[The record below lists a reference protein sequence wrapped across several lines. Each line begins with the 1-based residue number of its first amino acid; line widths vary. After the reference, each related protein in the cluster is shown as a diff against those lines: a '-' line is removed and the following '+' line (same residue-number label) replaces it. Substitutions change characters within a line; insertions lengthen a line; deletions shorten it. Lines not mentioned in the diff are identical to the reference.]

1 MTRGQR
7 FTLCTVVALSIAAG
21 VASHTQAAAA
31 QDAAQMKTMLSEGRL
46 CTLPTDRGYS
56 LGAMVKYQDEYY
68 KCVKVYGENMKPAGA
83 AWIVIEKPT
92 AEVR

>member
-1 MTRGQR
+1 M
-7 FTLCTVVALSIAAG
+7 V
-21 VASHTQAAAA
+21 
-31 QDAAQMKTMLSEGRL
+31 SEGRL

-83 AWIVIEKPT
+83 AWIVIDKPT